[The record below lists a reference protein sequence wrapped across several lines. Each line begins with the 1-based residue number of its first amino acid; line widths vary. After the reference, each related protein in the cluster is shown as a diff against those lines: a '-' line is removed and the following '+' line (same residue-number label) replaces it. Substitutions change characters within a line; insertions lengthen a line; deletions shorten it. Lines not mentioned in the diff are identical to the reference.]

1 MKILYLS
8 TPSFADCDF
17 PLIKEFIRQGHD
29 ITYLITLTPYSLKS
43 TLFNIEKQ
51 LPCNDIIPASKYKE
65 LYIYSEYMNLDKVFI
80 VNRTSPKDSSL
91 NNLKLTLK
99 LYTFYQKRQIRYNTY
114 RLFLKV
120 L

>member
-99 LYTFYQKRQIRYNTY
+99 LYTFIKNCLLYTSDAADE
-114 RLFLKV
+114 
-120 L
+120 

>member
-65 LYIYSEYMNLDKVFI
+65 LYIYSEYMNLDKKIQKHLRFGKTFI
-80 VNRTSPKDSSL
+80 CKDHHTCCIH
-91 NNLKLTLK
+91 NEEQNDRD
-99 LYTFYQKRQIRYNTY
+99 QQ
-114 RLFLKV
+114 
-120 L
+120 

>member
-43 TLFNIEKQ
+43 TLFNIESNYHAMISY
-51 LPCNDIIPASKYKE
+51 LPQNTKN
-65 LYIYSEYMNLDKVFI
+65 YIFI
-80 VNRTSPKDSSL
+80 L
-91 NNLKLTLK
+91 NT
-99 LYTFYQKRQIRYNTY
+99 
-114 RLFLKV
+114 
-120 L
+120 